1 MIDTDKYEGHIA
13 GPWVYEEDNPHNLRG
28 AWEAT
33 VLIPA
38 PYNDTKEYPNGR
50 PHPVLSAAYDLYHLD
65 RADLKLIA
73 DAPLLL
79 EELKRAYQL
88 IVDAAWQLHWAE
100 SMLAATMESKEWDES
115 VHTPAQAWRKQVQ
128 DILDASEEGCPWR
141 ETE

>member
-65 RADLKLIA
+65 SDYY
-73 DAPLLL
+73 DAQL
-79 EELKRAYQL
+79 EPACSGGQCTL
-88 IVDAAWQLHWAE
+88 
-100 SMLAATMESKEWDES
+100 
-115 VHTPAQAWRKQVQ
+115 TP
-128 DILDASEEGCPWR
+128 
-141 ETE
+141 